1 MTKLGFKQVML
12 GIDTYG
18 LLRKQALKQKISI
31 NQLIRGMF
39 EGGTPSVANPV
50 FRKEL
55 GGSSPPLVAFY

>member
-39 EGGTPSVANPV
+39 EGVSPSVANPV